1 MDKVVFEV
9 IDKESMLV
17 NKCIYYEP
25 DDNGEYYS
33 VHYIDFSEEEL
44 SKLFHSFLKKY
55 NENHFIT
62 DEELSTG
69 TTRITFYDVDYDEM
83 ADIMGRLKEY
93 HDKMSLNRMIQESI
107 KRAQNE
113 KALMEQKMQTR
124 SQAQVLEAEPKME
137 QRIQTKSL
145 TQLLET
151 KPKMAQRPMK
161 VKINKNKVKRKNKF
175 DKRTIALVA
184 AVVITAS
191 APIIG
196 FSQRN
201 KVKVN
206 TDSMDN
212 DNPITIE
219 EICSAPQAIIIG
231 NAYKNNL
238 IIEEDKT
245 LDENSNT
252 LENNNEE
259 VVATPVPMETEP
271 AEEETVIED
280 NNSYEEDYPVLAI
293 SAEDWVDTDKYFVA
307 RAYYMDTLTKYCNTY
322 GLDPMLVMAIGTHE
336 RGVHSDT
343 IDAGGGL
350 GLFQIQVSGGWNWL
364 GRNITAYNFDT
375 GEYETEM
382 ITLEKAQ
389 DVFTNMKLAC
399 MMLQDLLRTYN
410 YNVAE
415 AVMAYNYGTTNVDKV
430 LNYCSNDT
438 GFTRGE
444 LNQMD
449 NLEWLKYRNIIGG
462 GDPNYLENVFKY
474 IPNDT
479 VLKFKKPDGSECF
492 VRYENVNKNVLT
504 H

>member
-1 MDKVVFEV
+1 MDKVVFEI

-17 NKCIYYEP
+17 NRCIYYEP
-25 DDNGEYYS
+25 DDNYEYYS
-33 VHYIDFSEEEL
+33 VHYIDFPDEEL
-44 SKLFHSFLKKY
+44 SKLFKSFLKKY

-62 DEELSTG
+62 DEELSSG
-69 TTRITFYDVDYDEM
+69 TTRITFYDVDYDDM
-83 ADIMGRLKEY
+83 TDIMGRLKEY

-107 KRAQNE
+107 KRVQNE
-113 KALMEQKMQTR
+113 KTLMEQKTQTR
-124 SQAQVLEAEPKME
+124 SQVLETEQKME
-137 QRIQTKSL
+137 QRPTKI
-145 TQLLET
+145 
-151 KPKMAQRPMK
+151 
-161 VKINKNKVKRKNKF
+161 KINKNKVKRKNKF
-175 DKRTIALVA
+175 DKRAIAIIS
-184 AVVITAS
+184 AVVLSAS
-191 APIIG
+191 TSIIG
-196 FSQRN
+196 FSQRD
-201 KVKVN
+201 KVRVD
-206 TDSMDN
+206 TDNMHN

-219 EICSAPQAIIIG
+219 EICSAPQAIIFG
-231 NAYKNNL
+231 KAHQNDL
-238 IIEEDKT
+238 IIEEDNT
-245 LDENSNT
+245 LDENNDT

-259 VVATPVPMETEP
+259 VVATPVSME
-271 AEEETVIED
+271 AETVEETVIED
-280 NNSYEEDYPVLAI
+280 NNFYGEDCPVLAI
-293 SAEDWVDTDKYFVA
+293 SAEDWVDTKKYFVA
-307 RAYYMDTLTKYCNTY
+307 RAYYMDTLTEYANTY

-343 IDAGGGL
+343 IDEGGGL
-350 GLFQIQVSGGWNWL
+350 GLFQIQVEGGWNWL

-444 LNQMD
+444 LNQID
-449 NLEWLKYRNIIGG
+449 NLEWLKYRDIIGG

>member
-9 IDKESMLV
+9 IDKERMLV

-33 VHYIDFSEEEL
+33 IHYIDFSLEDL
-44 SKLFHSFLKKY
+44 SKLFKSFLKKY
-55 NENHFIT
+55 NRDDFIT
-62 DEELSTG
+62 DEELSSG

-83 ADIMGRLKEY
+83 TDIMRRLKEY
-93 HDKMSLNRMIQESI
+93 HDKMSLNRMIQDSI
-107 KRAQNE
+107 KRTQN
-113 KALMEQKMQTR
+113 KPQVQALEVRQE
-124 SQAQVLEAEPKME
+124 V
-137 QRIQTKSL
+137 
-145 TQLLET
+145 
-151 KPKMAQRPMK
+151 KPRPAK
-161 VKINKNKVKRKNKF
+161 IKINKNKVKRKNKF
-175 DKRTIALVA
+175 DKKTIAIIS
-184 AVVITAS
+184 AVVLSAS
-191 APIIG
+191 IPIIG
-196 FSQRN
+196 FSQR
-201 KVKVN
+201 
-206 TDSMDN
+206 DN
-212 DNPITIE
+212 VRIDIDKFEDTNPITIE
-219 EICSAPQAIIIG
+219 EIRNNPQAIIIG

-238 IIEEDKT
+238 IIEED
-245 LDENSNT
+245 
-252 LENNNEE
+252 NN
-259 VVATPVPMETEP
+259 VKVFATPMES
-271 AEEETVIED
+271 ETIEDETIIED
-280 NNSYEEDYPVLAI
+280 NSAYEEDCPVLAI

-307 RAYYMDTLTKYCNTY
+307 KAYYMDALTKYANTY

-350 GLFQIQVSGGWNWL
+350 GLFQIQVKGGWNWL
-364 GRNITAYNFDT
+364 GRSITAYNFDT
-375 GEYETEM
+375 GEYESVVVS
-382 ITLEKAQ
+382 LEKAQ
-389 DVFTNMKLAC
+389 DVFGNMQLGC

-444 LNQMD
+444 LDQMD

-479 VLKFKKPDGSECF
+479 VLKFKKPDGSEYF
-492 VRYENVNKNVLT
+492 IRYENVNKNVLS

>member
-1 MDKVVFEV
+1 MDRVVFEI

-17 NKCIYYEP
+17 NRCIYYEP
-25 DDNGEYYS
+25 DDNYEYYS

-44 SKLFHSFLKKY
+44 SKLFKSFLKKY

-62 DEELSTG
+62 DEELSSG
-69 TTRITFYDVDYDEM
+69 TTRITFYDVDYDDM
-83 ADIMGRLKEY
+83 TDIMGRLKEY

-107 KRAQNE
+107 KRVQNE
-113 KALMEQKMQTR
+113 KTLMEQKTQTR
-124 SQAQVLEAEPKME
+124 SQVLEAEPKME
-137 QRIQTKSL
+137 QRIQTKPL

-151 KPKMAQRPMK
+151 KPKMEQRPTK
-161 VKINKNKVKRKNKF
+161 IKINKNKVKRKNKF
-175 DKRTIALVA
+175 DKRTIAIIS
-184 AVVITAS
+184 AVVLSAS
-191 APIIG
+191 TSIIG
-196 FSQRN
+196 FSQRD
-201 KVKVN
+201 KVRVDIDN
-206 TDSMDN
+206 MDS

-219 EICSAPQAIIIG
+219 EICSAPQAIIFG
-231 NAYKNNL
+231 KAHQNDL
-238 IIEEDKT
+238 IIEDDNT
-245 LDENSNT
+245 LDENNNT

-259 VVATPVPMETEP
+259 VVATTVPME
-271 AEEETVIED
+271 AETVEETVIED
-280 NNSYEEDYPVLAI
+280 NNFYGEDCPVLAI
-293 SAEDWVDTDKYFVA
+293 SAEDWVDTKKYFVA
-307 RAYYMDTLTKYCNTY
+307 RAYYMDTLTEYANTY

-343 IDAGGGL
+343 IDEGGGL

-364 GRNITAYNFDT
+364 GRSITAYNFDT

-430 LNYCSNDT
+430 LSYCSNDT

-444 LNQMD
+444 LNQID
-449 NLEWLKYRNIIGG
+449 NLEWLKYRDIIGG

>member
-17 NKCIYYEP
+17 NRCIYYEP
-25 DDNGEYYS
+25 DENGECYS
-33 VHYIDFSEEEL
+33 VHYIDFPVEEL
-44 SKLFHSFLKKY
+44 SKLFKSFLKKY
-55 NENHFIT
+55 YKDNFIT
-62 DEELSTG
+62 DEELSSG
-69 TTRITFYDVDYDEM
+69 TTKITFYDVDYDEM
-83 ADIMGRLKEY
+83 TDIMNRLREY

-107 KRAQNE
+107 RRTQNE
-113 KALMEQKMQTR
+113 KALREQK
-124 SQAQVLEAEPKME
+124 
-137 QRIQTKSL
+137 IQTKS
-145 TQLLET
+145 QAQMLEV
-151 KPKMAQRPMK
+151 KNEIIQRPIK
-161 VKINKNKVKRKNKF
+161 VKINKNKVKRENKF
-175 DKRTIALVA
+175 DKKTIAIIS
-184 AVVITAS
+184 AVVLSAS

-201 KVKVN
+201 NVKV
-206 TDSMDN
+206 DN
-212 DNPITIE
+212 DNIDNNPITIE
-219 EICSAPQAIIIG
+219 EVCSTPQAIIIG
-231 NAYKNNL
+231 NAYKNDL
-238 IIEEDKT
+238 IIEEDSN
-245 LDENSNT
+245 LDENNI
-252 LENNNEE
+252 LENNDEE
-259 VVATPVPMETEP
+259 IVATPVPMETEP
-271 AEEETVIED
+271 EEEITIED

-293 SAEDWVDTDKYFVA
+293 SAEDWIDTDKYFIA
-307 RAYYMDTLTKYCNTY
+307 KAYYMDALTKYCNTY

-336 RGVHSDT
+336 RGIHSDT

-350 GLFQIQVSGGWNWL
+350 GLFQIQVEGGWNWL
-364 GRNITAYNFDT
+364 GRSITAYNFDT
-375 GEYETEM
+375 GEYESVVVS
-382 ITLEKAQ
+382 LEKAQ
-389 DVFTNMKLAC
+389 DVFGNMQLGC

-444 LNQMD
+444 LNQID